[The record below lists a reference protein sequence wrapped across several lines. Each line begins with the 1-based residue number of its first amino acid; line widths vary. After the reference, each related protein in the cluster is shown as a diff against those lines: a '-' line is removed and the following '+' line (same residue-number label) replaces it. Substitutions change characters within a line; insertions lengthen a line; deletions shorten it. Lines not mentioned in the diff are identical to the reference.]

1 MSRCFSTSLAIVA
14 LLVPALAR
22 TSWAGDLKITLPR
35 HSELTP
41 VQRLNREGVEAVQ
54 KHQYEKAETIFL
66 KAYLYDPAD
75 PFTLNNL
82 GYIAELQGQ
91 LQRALQF
98 YQLAA
103 KQGSNAAIDRS
114 NDKDLEGKPME
125 DALNGVGNAPMR
137 VNHINVQAVGLL
149 SENRNSEADQLLQQA
164 YKLDPQNAFT
174 LNNLGVAK
182 EATGDYDE
190 ALRYFDE
197 AAELHSTDP
206 VVVTLDR
213 TWRGKSVSQM
223 AADSAKK
230 LKKRLRNIDTPE
242 QQAAL
247 LAVRGVS
254 ATNRNDW
261 KSARADFLKAYSLD
275 PNSAF
280 SLNNLGYVSERDG
293 DMETAHFF
301 YTKAQQA
308 DDVNARVGL
317 ASNSLAEGQRVGA
330 VVTDSN
336 QKLGGEIDRY
346 RRERQAEPGNVE
358 LERRD
363 GTPVEG
369 SRTPPPPRSQA
380 PAPAPNNAA
389 PAPNNAAPAPNTS
402 APQNPPQ

>member
-1 MSRCFSTSLAIVA
+1 MSRCFSTSLALAA
-14 LLVPALAR
+14 LLALAAAPS
-22 TSWAGDLKITLPR
+22 SWAGDLKITLPK

-41 VQRLNREGVEAVQ
+41 VQKLNREGVEAVQ
-54 KHQYEKAETIFL
+54 KHQYEKAETLFL

-103 KQGSNAAIDRS
+103 KQGTDASIDRS
-114 NDKDLEGKPME
+114 NAKDLEGKPMA
-125 DALNGVGNAPMR
+125 DALNGLSNAPMR

-164 YKLDPQNAFT
+164 YTIDPRNAFT

-182 EATGDYDE
+182 ESTGDYDE
-190 ALRYFDE
+190 ALKYFDE
-197 AAELHSTDP
+197 AAELRSPDP

-213 TWRGKSVSQM
+213 TWRGKSVSEM

-230 LKKRLRNIDTPE
+230 LKKRLRNIDRPE
-242 QQAAL
+242 EQAAL

-261 KSARADFLKAYSLD
+261 KTARADFLKAYSLD
-275 PNSAF
+275 PGSAF

-293 DMETAHFF
+293 DLETAHFF
-301 YTKAQQA
+301 YTKALQA
-308 DDVNARVGL
+308 GDANARVGL
-317 ASNSLAEGQRVGA
+317 ASDSVAEGQHLGA
-330 VVTDSN
+330 VTADSN
-336 QKLGGEIDRY
+336 QKIGGEIDRY

-369 SRTPPPPRSQA
+369 SDTAPPPRSLE
-380 PAPAPNNAA
+380 APAPNAA
-389 PAPNNAAPAPNTS
+389 TPAPNTS
-402 APQNPPQ
+402 APAANPSVPQNPPQ